1 MVIDTSAIIA
11 ILLGEPEDAAFAR
24 MIASSSSRLMSAVSW
39 VECSMV
45 MGGRQGTAG
54 LADLDRLIA
63 RARIELSPV
72 QLPHA
77 ELARAAFLRF
87 GRGRHPA
94 RLNCGDCFAY
104 ALAKATDEPLLF
116 KGDDF
121 GLTDIRT
128 VAI

>member
-1 MVIDTSAIIA
+1 MVIDTSAVIA

-24 MIASSSSRLMSAVSW
+24 MISSASSRLMSAVSW

-45 MGGRQGTAG
+45 MGGRQGEAG
-54 LADLDRLIA
+54 LADLDRLIT
-63 RARIELSPV
+63 RARIELMPV
-72 QLPHA
+72 QLRHA
-77 ELARAAFLRF
+77 ELAREAFSRF
-87 GRGRHPA
+87 GRSRHPA

-104 ALAKATDEPLLF
+104 ALAKATGEPLLF

-128 VAI
+128 VAV